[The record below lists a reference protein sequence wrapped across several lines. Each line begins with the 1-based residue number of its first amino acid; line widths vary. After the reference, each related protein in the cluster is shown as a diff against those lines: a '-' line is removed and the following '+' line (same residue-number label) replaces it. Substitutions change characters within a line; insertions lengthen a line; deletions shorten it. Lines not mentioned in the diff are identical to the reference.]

1 MKKHLIEEI
10 RTMLDEIEN
19 PNLEEYENTSD
30 FCDELYRYNLVR
42 VQKIYSEVYDQYK
55 KTKHKEDN

>member
-1 MKKHLIEEI
+1 
-10 RTMLDEIEN
+10 MLDEIEN